1 MTDRKTETDRKT
13 GGGTREYDLLVIG
26 ITGIAGRAVAEHLV
40 ASSSGFAARVGRP
53 LTQAFAGRSVE
64 RMQSVRER
72 CMRQS
77 PDAHAPE
84 LIELDLDDESSVAE
98 AVRRAAVVIST
109 VGPYSRYGSTV
120 VAECAAAGT
129 HYLDLTGELPWVRRM
144 IREHQGQAERSGAC
158 LVPCCGFDSVPSDLG
173 VMLARDEFQRRYAGV
188 PAVMRFVMGAA
199 DGGFSGGT
207 VASLLTVIETARRS
221 SETRNLLSDPD
232 SLLPEPPAVTDVA
245 PGPRNGTR
253 SVISRPR
260 FDRNLAAWTVPFF
273 MGIIN
278 ERVVRRSNALS
289 GFPLGKDPD
298 YREVLAFG
306 SGVGGALRAAAAA
319 AGTALFGLL
328 LMHSPT
334 RRLLAATVLPGP
346 GKGPSQAERGEGSF
360 RLKIHAFPPAEET
373 EAAQVTVEVSSNR
386 DPGYGATAIMI
397 SEGALLLL
405 ERLGRGEALPA
416 GFQTPACAGGR
427 ELIDRLNTAGVR
439 FKY

>member
-1 MTDRKTETDRKT
+1 MSDGKRGSRP
-13 GGGTREYDLLVIG
+13 REYDLLVIG

-40 ASSSGFAARVGRP
+40 ASSSGFAARLGRP
-53 LTQAFAGRSVE
+53 FTQAFAGRSVE
-64 RMQSVRER
+64 RMRPVHER
-72 CMRQS
+72 CMRRS

-84 LIELDLDDESSVAE
+84 LIELDLDDESAVAQ

-109 VGPYSRYGSTV
+109 VGPYTRYGSTV

-188 PAVMRFVMGAA
+188 PEVMRLVMGAA

-207 VASLLTVIETARRS
+207 VASLLTVIENARRS
-221 SETRNLLSDPD
+221 PETRNVLADPD
-232 SLLPEPPAVTDVA
+232 SLLAERSAVTDAV

-253 SVISRPR
+253 SVISRPQ
-260 FDRNLAAWTVPFF
+260 FDRNLAAWTLPFF
-273 MGIIN
+273 MAMVN

-289 GFPLGKDPD
+289 NFPLGKDPD

-306 SGVGGALRAAAAA
+306 SGLGGALRATAVAI
-319 AGTALFGLL
+319 GTALFGLL
-328 LMHSPT
+328 LVLRPT

-346 GKGPSQAERGEGSF
+346 GRGPSQAERGGGSF
-360 RLKIHAFPPAEET
+360 RLQIHAFPPAEQP

-397 SEGALLLL
+397 SEAALLLV
-405 ERLGRGEALPA
+405 ERLGRGETLPA

-427 ELIDRLNTAGVR
+427 ALIDRLNTAGVR
-439 FKY
+439 FQY